1 MINSIIIDDEPKNI
15 RILRK
20 ILSEFCPQVNVI
32 AEAKDA
38 KQGLDVINHYK
49 PELVFLDIEMPYGN
63 AFDLIDKLMPVNF
76 EIIFITAFNEYALR
90 AFKYSAL
97 DYLLKPV
104 NIDELK
110 IAVAKAEE
118 RGATKNLNVQLNNLL
133 HNLHTNNV
141 RLHNIAIPSKGGV
154 MFVAIKDVYRCEA
167 SGSYTYIYTRENG
180 KIISSKSIREYEAI
194 LPSNIFFR
202 VHHSHIINLNEI
214 KRYNHGRGGY
224 VEMNDGALIDVA
236 VRRKEE
242 FLSRFKMGKNE

>member
-38 KQGLDVINHYK
+38 KQGLDVINYYK
-49 PELVFLDIEMPYGN
+49 PSLVFLDIEMPYGN
-63 AFDLIDKLMPVNF
+63 AFDLLDKLMPVNF
-76 EIIFITAFNEYALR
+76 DIIFITAFNEYALK

-118 RGATKNLNVQLNNLL
+118 RSATKNLNAQLKNLL
-133 HNLHTNNV
+133 QNLHTKNV
-141 RLHNIAIPSKGGV
+141 HLQNIALPSKNGLV
-154 MFVAIKDVYRCEA
+154 FVAIEDVFRCQA
-167 SGSYTYIYTRENG
+167 SGSYTYIFTRENG

-194 LPSNIFFR
+194 LPGNIFFR

-214 KRYNHGRGGY
+214 KKYHHGRGGY
-224 VEMNDGALIDVA
+224 VEMKDGALIDVA

-242 FLSRFKMGKNE
+242 FLAHINFAKKD